1 MRKGIRPRTRIDTGL
16 ADFRLVAMGPKK
28 APETRLLSPL
38 CLSSFITPACCVSRT
53 YNFDTRKSLQLL
65 YFLFYFDPM
74 KRNGTSR
81 SKQAFKQVFDRGRRV
96 RGLWT
101 RNGRFYAQM
110 AVETAGVMKVTKVP
124 LEAETLAQAIKQM
137 ASLKEKR
144 DKGTLVKISH
154 APKLADAIAEYKA
167 SSTFTTKSPASQRGE
182 VTYLALWQEELG
194 QVRVDKI
201 RKQNILAVRD
211 KLTSEDATPAL
222 RYGKVSNRTANLYVQ
237 ALRQVLKFQEERE
250 FIAEVPKVKALRLP
264 VVESKRELID
274 DVQFQRILDACRP
287 EVTKNAKQIRYY
299 LRFLALTGT
308 RCKETYRIKWA
319 DVDFERRKV
328 TIGADGLSK
337 NRRKRH
343 VNFSPELEALLL
355 EMKADHPKDSSYLFP
370 SPQRGDKDIPA
381 TTLWD
386 SFKMVRDEVK
396 MPHLGFHDFRHL
408 FISKCVMAGVPYMT
422 IAEWVGHRD
431 GGVLIGKVYGH
442 ISEDHKAQVA
452 QNLSLFAKPQNVT
465 PLNQAAG

>member
-1 MRKGIRPRTRIDTGL
+1 
-16 ADFRLVAMGPKK
+16 
-28 APETRLLSPL
+28 
-38 CLSSFITPACCVSRT
+38 
-53 YNFDTRKSLQLL
+53 
-65 YFLFYFDPM
+65 M

-81 SKQAFKQVFDRGRRV
+81 SKQAFKQVFHKGRRV

-110 AVETAGVMKVTKVP
+110 AVETGGVMKVTKMV
-124 LEAETLAQAIKQM
+124 LEAETPTQAIEKM
-137 ASLKEKR
+137 ADLKSER
-144 DKGTLVKISH
+144 RKGTLVKITH

-182 VTYLALWQEELG
+182 TTHLNLWQDKLG
-194 QVRVDKI
+194 QMRVDKI
-201 RKQNILAVRD
+201 RKQHVLAVRD
-211 KLTSEDATPAL
+211 ELTSEDTL
-222 RYGKVSNRTANLYVQ
+222 SNRTANLYVQ

-250 FIAEVPKVKALRLP
+250 RIAEIPKVTALRLP

-287 EVTKNAKQIRYY
+287 EVTKNAKQLRYY

-343 VNFSPELEALLL
+343 VNFSPELAALLL

-452 QNLSLFAKPQNVT
+452 QNLSLFTKPQNVT
-465 PLNQAAG
+465 PLNQSVC

>member
-1 MRKGIRPRTRIDTGL
+1 
-16 ADFRLVAMGPKK
+16 
-28 APETRLLSPL
+28 
-38 CLSSFITPACCVSRT
+38 
-53 YNFDTRKSLQLL
+53 
-65 YFLFYFDPM
+65 M

-81 SKQAFKQVFDRGRRV
+81 SKQAFKQVFYKGRRV

-110 AVETAGVMKVTKVP
+110 AVETAGVMKVTKMV
-124 LEAETLAQAIKQM
+124 LEAETPTQAIEKM
-137 ASLKEKR
+137 ADLKSER
-144 DKGTLVKISH
+144 RKGTLVKISH

-167 SSTFTTKSPASQRGE
+167 SSTSTTKSPASQRGE
-182 VTYLALWQEELG
+182 TTHLNLWQDKLG
-194 QVRVDKI
+194 QLSVDKI
-201 RKQNILAVRD
+201 RKQHILAVRD
-211 KLTSEDATPAL
+211 ALTSGDATS
-222 RYGKVSNRTANLYVQ
+222 GSKKISNRTANLYVQ

-250 FIAEVPKVKALRLP
+250 RIAEIPKVRALRLP

-343 VNFSPELEALLL
+343 VNFSPELAALLL

-386 SFKMVRDEVK
+386 SFKLVRNEVK

-442 ISEDHKAQVA
+442 ISEDHKADMA
-452 QNLSLFAKPQNVT
+452 SKLSLFKKPENVVEL
-465 PLNQAAG
+465 PQQAAG